1 MVAALYASQAAA
13 RAIIEPQEL
22 DHLPVKDKRPEVHGA
37 ISAQRSPLGCG
48 LKREAG
54 KGGMELEDCGGL
66 NRRLHKLS

>member
-1 MVAALYASQAAA
+1 
-13 RAIIEPQEL
+13 
-22 DHLPVKDKRPEVHGA
+22 VKDKRPEVHGA